1 MSESVQLTEKFNSS
15 LLITLSDFYGGQWSM
30 IQEVPEVIQCHI
42 LSPCPTLPPMCLYL
56 PVLISEINPTIHQF
70 SIILVIK
77 LLQTPWSPKLT
88 SAVMIHLSNNG
99 CWSPSGLNCFP
110 LSLSIFW
117 FSVSLYLSDISIR
130 FLMSYLDSF
139 SFSSLQRFTQLMFL
153 MFFSLSFLINLE
165 K

>member
-1 MSESVQLTEKFNSS
+1 
-15 LLITLSDFYGGQWSM
+15 M

-88 SAVMIHLSNNG
+88 SAVLLHMSNDG

-110 LSLSIFW
+110 LSQYILIFS
-117 FSVSLYLSDISIR
+117 FTISIR
-130 FLMSYLDSF
+130 YIYQISHVLLRQLLIFKPPKVHPTNVLNVLLSEFLDKL
-139 SFSSLQRFTQLMFL
+139 RE
-153 MFFSLSFLINLE
+153 INY
-165 K
+165 